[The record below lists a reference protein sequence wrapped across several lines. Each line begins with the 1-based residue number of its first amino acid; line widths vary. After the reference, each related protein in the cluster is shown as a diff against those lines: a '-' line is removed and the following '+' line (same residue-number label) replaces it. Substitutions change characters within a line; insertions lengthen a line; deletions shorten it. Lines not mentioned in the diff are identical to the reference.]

1 MRNKRS
7 GNSSKQ
13 GESSDDSP
21 LEPNTSGSQSSS
33 SSGKRAADM
42 LANYKS
48 NLDPSSGANSSSS
61 KSNNSSGSVS
71 LSEVRDGAHRL
82 ATELDEF
89 LAKAAK
95 NNRSFVFNDAHL
107 TDEAIPDLQ
116 LATARKLR
124 EVRCKMLNVVDP
136 YRLSEILNLFI
147 ILLQSKHSYYLKTEI
162 CY

>member
-13 GESSDDSP
+13 VESSDDSP

-95 NNRSFVFNDAHL
+95 NNRSFVELYDRFVKLKH
-107 TDEAIPDLQ
+107 DLKAWKAESI
-116 LATARKLR
+116 LADVTHVK
-124 EVRCKMLNVVDP
+124 NVV
-136 YRLSEILNLFI
+136 
-147 ILLQSKHSYYLKTEI
+147 
-162 CY
+162 